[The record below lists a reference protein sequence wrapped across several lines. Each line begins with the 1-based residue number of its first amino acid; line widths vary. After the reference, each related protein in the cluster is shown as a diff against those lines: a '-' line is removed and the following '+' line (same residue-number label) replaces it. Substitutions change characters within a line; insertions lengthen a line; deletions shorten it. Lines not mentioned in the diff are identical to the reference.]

1 MLPEENKVSLIMES
15 DALSS
20 FKLRIIR
27 EKRGQETSDGMSQ
40 TSAEVIKN
48 QFRTMASVAAMILQE
63 TILRE
68 NNECLGCPLNSLRM
82 VKTRCNIN
90 TLEFNKRFQTGL

>member
-27 EKRGQETSDGMSQ
+27 EKRGQDTSDGMSQ

-48 QFRTMASVAAMILQE
+48 QLRPVASVAAMILQ
-63 TILRE
+63 
-68 NNECLGCPLNSLRM
+68 
-82 VKTRCNIN
+82 
-90 TLEFNKRFQTGL
+90 